1 MATLTMDLDG
11 LTCGM
16 CVKHITE
23 DLTDL
28 EGIDNVEV
36 VRGEGMSAVATVTGD
51 AIPEDDVL
59 TETVQDAGNY
69 SVLKI
74 NR

>member
-1 MATLTMDLDG
+1 MATLKMNLDG

-23 DLTDL
+23 DLSQLD
-28 EGIDNVEV
+28 GISKVEV
-36 VRGEGMSAVATVTGD
+36 VRGEGKSAVATVTGD
-51 AIPEDDVL
+51 AIPADDVL
-59 TETVQDAGNY
+59 TETVQDAGDY
-69 SVLKI
+69 SVLAI